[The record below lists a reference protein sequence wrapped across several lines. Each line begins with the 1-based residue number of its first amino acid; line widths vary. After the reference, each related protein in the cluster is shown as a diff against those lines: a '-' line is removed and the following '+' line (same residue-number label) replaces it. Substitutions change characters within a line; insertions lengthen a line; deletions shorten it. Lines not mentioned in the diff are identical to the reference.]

1 MKFIHLTDTHLAP
14 EPLYGIDTCERLERL
29 AAHVR
34 SRADGAAFAVVT
46 GDLVNRACPKAYGAA
61 VDILRGLDM
70 PVFVLAGNHDDPQLM
85 QEFFAPASE
94 ADLCGLT
101 DKKRP
106 ALLAP
111 QLLRTPL
118 FDAVFLNTHQD
129 EAPSGRVSPDDLA
142 RLRTGPRDG
151 RPRLLFMHHA
161 PFVSGIAAMDAAGL
175 ENAHELR
182 EALGAAAGV
191 AGIFCGHL
199 HRTMTGLWAGI
210 PVWCLR
216 STVHA
221 VAPEVRG
228 TVMKGV
234 REAPEYALVE
244 VRRECGELTVLSQTM
259 RFTETDACFCL

>member
-1 MKFIHLTDTHLAP
+1 MKFIHLTDTHLAL
-14 EPLYGIDTCERLERL
+14 EPLYGIDTRERLERL

-46 GDLVNRACPKAYGAA
+46 GDLVNRASPKAYGAA
-61 VDILRGLDM
+61 AEILRGLDM

-94 ADLCGLT
+94 VDLCGLT
-101 DKKRP
+101 EGKRP

-118 FDAVFLNTHQD
+118 FEAVFLNTHQD
-129 EAPSGRVSPDDLA
+129 AAPSGRVRADDLA
-142 RLRTGPRDG
+142 RVREGGREG

-161 PFVSGIAAMDAAGL
+161 PFASGIAAMDAAGL

-182 EALGAAAGV
+182 EAIEAAADV

-216 STVHA
+216 STAHA
-221 VAPEVRG
+221 VAPELRG
-228 TVMKGV
+228 AVMKGV
-234 REAPEYALVE
+234 LEAPEYALVE
-244 VRRECGELTVLSQTM
+244 VRCDCGKLTVLSQTM
-259 RFTETDACFCL
+259 RFTEPDACFCL